1 MIFRSFLHPTPPH
14 PVVRYP
20 TLSFSATGDR
30 RPDWPED
37 YQSCSPDSPRL
48 HCDWLPL
55 GFLIISSSPLSAH
68 STDSNHVSTIQSPPS
83 QPIDENPK
91 STLIEVIQQCYSV
104 WLENFQL
111 LVLPV
116 LLRQFSLLEN
126 LQLFVLPVVLHSL
139 VVRISLCYYKSKFM
153 VFVTN
158 VCSIWWNWRN
168 KYRVAKMEDE
178 VMDEGDASQVIRSC
192 SPAERKQVGEEGAG
206 SG

>member
-116 LLRQFSLLEN
+116 LLRQFSFAWESSALC
-126 LQLFVLPVVLHSL
+126 FTDSL
-139 VVRISLCYYKSKFM
+139 VV
-153 VFVTN
+153 
-158 VCSIWWNWRN
+158 CSTSGSPQFRN

>member
-116 LLRQFSLLEN
+116 LLRQF
-126 LQLFVLPVVLHSL
+126 
-139 VVRISLCYYKSKFM
+139 
-153 VFVTN
+153 
-158 VCSIWWNWRN
+158 RN